1 MRTKLTIPLLAV
13 GFVLLTGCGTAHT
26 ARPLGK
32 GNTAI
37 VTSLGGPI
45 ADLGG
50 ATVPVPLPTVGIKY
64 GVTER
69 NDIYADWQVMPAIL
83 GNAAF
88 DVGGSWYFLDQHKGR
103 PGLSTAA
110 TVHAIWNTRD
120 LWLAADTQLTASWLL
135 HPRHL
140 LYLGFHLMFVPVRSD
155 AMNSAPVHFAP
166 MLGGEVRLGKN
177 RGFGLGLEVKW
188 ADPWRGTDF
197 MIVDYAGS
205 RGGICIT
212 GGFNFYLGGKK
223 KGAAP
228 ASAPLARREDR

>member
-1 MRTKLTIPLLAV
+1 MHRVRPLAILAAA
-13 GFVLLTGCGTAHT
+13 FILLTGCGTAHT
-26 ARPLGK
+26 ARPLGQ

-45 ADLGG
+45 ADLG
-50 ATVPVPLPTVGIKY
+50 ATVPVPMPTLGIKH
-64 GVTER
+64 GLTDR
-69 NDIYADWQVMPAIL
+69 HDIYADWHVMPTLL

-88 DVGGSWYFLDQHKGR
+88 DVGGSWYFLDQDKGR

-110 TVHAIWNTRD
+110 TVIAAWNSKD
-120 LWLAADTQLTASWLL
+120 LWLAADTQLTASWRL

-140 LYLGFHLMFVPVRSD
+140 IYLGFHLLFVPVQSD
-155 AMNSAPVHFAP
+155 SMNSAPVHFAP

-188 ADPWRGTDF
+188 ADPWKDTDF
-197 MIVDYAGS
+197 MIVDYAGG
-205 RGGICIT
+205 RGGVCIT

-223 KGAAP
+223 RAAR
-228 ASAPLARREDR
+228 SDEDLMVRRQDR